1 MRYALA
7 AILVLCGG
15 CLTAD
20 YFGRVDGRPGSGEWA
35 PGEARSV
42 GEDVGQG
49 VDRSIETGSPMPLI
63 LKAGTILTTLLAGG
77 YGVRQH
83 RRARRVE
90 EEKYA
95 LSVDI
100 SAAEEQLM
108 AAVSGIWGA
117 EVPPDAKKAVA
128 AAVKSRAEEAGVG
141 DLLKE
146 LVNDLGMN
154 VMKPA
159 EPKATKG

>member
-1 MRYALA
+1 MRYALT

-15 CLTAD
+15 CLAAD
-20 YFGRVDGRPGSGEWA
+20 YYGPVDGRPGSGSWEPGA
-35 PGEARSV
+35 PARSV
-42 GEDVGQG
+42 GEDIGRG
-49 VDRSIETGSPMPLI
+49 VDRSIETGSPVPLVAT
-63 LKAGTILTTLLAGG
+63 AGTILTTLLAGG

-154 VMKPA
+154 VMKQ
-159 EPKATKG
+159 PKG